1 MAKAAYRVVRATK
14 DDRSFMEIAA
24 LDKVAWRDASGNY
37 RHDED
42 HSDGGEWLNQHRTC
56 NARLPVRECAIVP
69 AQSTRGGSGRSTR
82 WSTTR
87 YSRRPMK

>member
-1 MAKAAYRVVRATK
+1 MAASVPSVRQGEGEPASLRGEGMAKAAYRVVRATK

-24 LDKVAWRDASGNY
+24 LDKVAWRDAGGNY

-56 NARLPVRECAIVP
+56 NARLPA
-69 AQSTRGGSGRSTR
+69 
-82 WSTTR
+82 
-87 YSRRPMK
+87 